1 MKVRDIISCL
11 SDNVFVKII
20 QEDTEKLFIPLIIT
34 VPDEL
39 MEIKRLVRLTY
50 MCFKNKQSQGGTN
63 EKVSPL

>member
-1 MKVRDIISCL
+1 MKIRDIISCL

-39 MEIKRLVRLTY
+39 MEREVFSIDVKAPCQIDLYV
-50 MCFKNKQSQGGTN
+50 F
-63 EKVSPL
+63 